1 MNIVKVR
8 KNFLLDK
15 EIIENAQKILK
26 SKHQNLTEAINLYF
40 KAIVKDESILEQVEK
55 SANKR
60 TGAFIGLLD
69 GKIGSENWDDM
80 KDEYYQKNKRF

>member
-1 MNIVKVR
+1 MNVVKVR

-69 GKIGSENWDDM
+69 DKIGPDDWDDM
-80 KDEYYQKNKRF
+80 KREYHQSSERF

>member
-80 KDEYYQKNKRF
+80 KDEYYQKNERF

>member
-1 MNIVKVR
+1 MNVVKVR

-15 EIIENAQKILK
+15 EIIDNAQKILK

-69 GKIGSENWDDM
+69 GKIGSEKWDDM
-80 KDEYYQKNKRF
+80 KSGYYQENERF